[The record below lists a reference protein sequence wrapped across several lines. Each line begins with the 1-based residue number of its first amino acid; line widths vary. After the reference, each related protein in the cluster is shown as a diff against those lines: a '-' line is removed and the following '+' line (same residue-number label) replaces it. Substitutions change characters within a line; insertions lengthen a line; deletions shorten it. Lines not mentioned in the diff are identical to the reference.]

1 MNALAPRYTVE
12 MSPDRDAKGRFMRKQ
27 IVARKVEPW
36 LEKDGKRKRNPAWR
50 TAPMALAVWMAPDL
64 FKIHVKE
71 R

>member
-1 MNALAPRYTVE
+1 
-12 MSPDRDAKGRFMRKQ
+12 MRKQ

-36 LEKDGKRKRNPAWR
+36 LEKDEKRKRNPAWR